1 MHFLDLK
8 MRPLMIEHIIPLSM
22 VICLLLGLF
31 SGYPVSFVLG
41 GVGII
46 FAFTGGLPFT
56 FLKISVS
63 RIYAGVIENWLL
75 LAVPLFVFMGAM
87 LDKSGLAQNLLY
99 SLERALGRKRGGLA
113 VSVALLGII
122 MAASTGIVG
131 ASVVMLSTLALP
143 IMLRE
148 KYKPELAVGTIAAS
162 GTLGILIPPSIM
174 LVLVGDILQISVG
187 ELFLGAIA
195 PGLVLGGLYI
205 AYIMLIAITKPNYAP
220 ATTKQSEHGSLAL
233 TLLRDLVAPLALILT
248 VLGSIATGTA
258 TPTEAAGLGAISAMI
273 LAACNKKLSLKT
285 LSSCI
290 RETGNTSSMILGVLV
305 GATIFGMVFKGLK
318 GDRMIENAIL
328 HFDLG
333 AYGTLGI
340 LLLLI
345 FIMGFFLEWVEISFI
360 VLPLFAP
367 IVAGLDFGLGL
378 SREEQL
384 LWFAMLVAVNLQT
397 SFLTPPFGYSLFYLK
412 GVAPPAIT
420 IRVIYRGIIP
430 FVGLQLLGLAL
441 MIIWPGLVLWIPE
454 AVFGN

>member
-1 MHFLDLK
+1 
-8 MRPLMIEHIIPLSM
+8 MIEHFVPLSM
-22 VICLLLGLF
+22 VICLLLGIF
-31 SGYPVSFVLG
+31 SGYPVAFVLG
-41 GVGII
+41 GIGIA
-46 FAFTGGLPFT
+46 FAFIGGLPFA
-56 FLKISVS
+56 FLKIGVS

-99 SLERALGRKRGGLA
+99 SLERALGRRRGGLA
-113 VSVALLGII
+113 ISVALLGIV

-187 ELFLGAIA
+187 ELFVGAMI
-195 PGLVLGGLYI
+195 PGLLLGGLYI
-205 AYIMLIAITKPNYAP
+205 AYIVFVALTKPSDAP
-220 ATTKQSEHGSLAL
+220 VSTQVPAEGSLAL
-233 TLLRDLVAPLALILT
+233 ALVRDLFAPLVLILT

-258 TPTEAAGLGAISAMI
+258 TPTEAAGLGAICAMI
-273 LAACNKKLSLKT
+273 LAAINRKLTMKT
-285 LSSCI
+285 MSSCV
-290 RETGNTSSMILGVLV
+290 RETGYTSAMILGVLV
-305 GATIFGMVFKGLK
+305 GATVFGMVFKGLK
-318 GDRMIENAIL
+318 GDKMIENAIL
-328 HFDLG
+328 FFDLG

-367 IVAGLDFGLGL
+367 IVADDHKKEWQSYAIDHQDWIVNNPKCLFCAFAFSIFILKCCVSLVLGD
-378 SREEQL
+378 
-384 LWFAMLVAVNLQT
+384 
-397 SFLTPPFGYSLFYLK
+397 
-412 GVAPPAIT
+412 
-420 IRVIYRGIIP
+420 
-430 FVGLQLLGLAL
+430 LQLLRCQSNDQQLIGWTQCIVDVIELTHPL
-441 MIIWPGLVLWIPE
+441 QHQ
-454 AVFGN
+454 

>member
-1 MHFLDLK
+1 
-8 MRPLMIEHIIPLSM
+8 MIEHIIPLTM
-22 VICLLLGLF
+22 VACLLIGIF
-31 SGYPVSFVLG
+31 SGYPVAFVLG
-41 GVGII
+41 GIGIL
-46 FAFTGGLPFT
+46 FAFIGGLPFA
-56 FLKISVS
+56 FLKIGVS

-113 VSVALLGII
+113 ISVALLGII

-143 IMLRE
+143 IMLKE

-187 ELFLGAIA
+187 ELFLGAIV
-195 PGLVLGGLYI
+195 PGLLLGGLYI
-205 AYIMLIAITKPNYAP
+205 AYIVYVALIKPNDAP
-220 ATTKQSEHGSLAL
+220 VSTTERAGGSLAVA
-233 TLLRDLVAPLALILT
+233 LLRDLFAPLLLILT

-258 TPTEAAGLGAISAMI
+258 TPTEAAGLGAICAII
-273 LAACNKKLSLKT
+273 LAALNRKLSFRT
-285 LSSCI
+285 ISDCV
-290 RETGNTSSMILGVLV
+290 RETGNTSAMILGVLV

-318 GDRMIENAIL
+318 GDAMIEDAL
-328 HFDLG
+328 LFFDLG

-345 FIMGFFLEWVEISFI
+345 FVMGFFLEWVEISFI

-367 IVAGLDFGLGL
+367 IVAGLDFGLDI
-378 SREEQL
+378 SREQQL

-397 SFLTPPFGYSLFYLK
+397 SFLTPPFGYSLFYVK
-412 GVAPPAIT
+412 GVAPPEIS
-420 IRVIYRGIIP
+420 IRIIYRGIVP
-430 FVGLQLLGLAL
+430 FVGLQLTGLAL
-441 MIIWPGLVLWIPE
+441 LIFWPDLVLWFPD

>member
-1 MHFLDLK
+1 
-8 MRPLMIEHIIPLSM
+8 MIEHIIPLSM
-22 VICLLLGLF
+22 VVCLLIGIF
-31 SGYPVSFVLG
+31 SGYPVAFVLG
-41 GVGII
+41 GIGVL
-46 FAFTGGLPFT
+46 FALVGGLPFE
-56 FLKISVS
+56 FLKIGVS

-113 VSVALLGII
+113 ISVALLGII

-187 ELFLGAIA
+187 QLFLGAVV

-205 AYIMLIAITKPNYAP
+205 GYIVFVALTKPNDAP
-220 ATTKQSEHGSLAL
+220 VSTGIPAEGSLAMA
-233 TLLRDLVAPLALILT
+233 LLRDLFAPLALILT

-258 TPTEAAGLGAISAMI
+258 TPTEAAGLGAICAMI
-273 LAACNKKLSLKT
+273 LAAINRKLTFRT
-285 LSSCI
+285 LSTCV
-290 RETGNTSSMILGVLV
+290 RETGNTSAMILGVLV

-318 GDRMIENAIL
+318 GDKMIENAIL
-328 HFDLG
+328 HFDLS
-333 AYGTLGI
+333 AYGTLGL

-345 FIMGFFLEWVEISFI
+345 FVMGFFLEWVEISFI
-360 VLPLFAP
+360 ILPLFAP
-367 IVAGLDFGLGL
+367 IVAGLDFGLGI
-378 SREEQL
+378 SREQQL

-397 SFLTPPFGYSLFYLK
+397 SFLTPPFGYSLFYIK
-412 GVAPPAIT
+412 GVAPPEIT
-420 IRVIYRGIIP
+420 IRTIYKGIIP
-430 FVGLQLLGLAL
+430 FVGLQLIGLAL
-441 MIIWPGLVLWIPE
+441 LIVWPDLVLWVPDT
-454 AVFGN
+454 VFGK

>member
-1 MHFLDLK
+1 
-8 MRPLMIEHIIPLSM
+8 MIEHFVPLSM
-22 VICLLLGLF
+22 VICLLLGIF
-31 SGYPVSFVLG
+31 SGYPVAFVLG
-41 GVGII
+41 GIGIA
-46 FAFTGGLPFT
+46 FAFIGGLPFA
-56 FLKISVS
+56 FLKIGVS

-99 SLERALGRKRGGLA
+99 SLERALGRRRGGLA
-113 VSVALLGII
+113 ISVALLGIV

-187 ELFLGAIA
+187 ELFVGAMI
-195 PGLVLGGLYI
+195 PGLLLGGLYI
-205 AYIMLIAITKPNYAP
+205 AYIVFVALTKPSDAP
-220 ATTKQSEHGSLAL
+220 VSTQVPAEGSLAL
-233 TLLRDLVAPLALILT
+233 ALVRDLFAPLVLILT

-258 TPTEAAGLGAISAMI
+258 TPTEAAGLGAICAMI
-273 LAACNKKLSLKT
+273 LAAINRKLTMKT
-285 LSSCI
+285 MSSCV
-290 RETGNTSSMILGVLV
+290 RETGYTSAMILGVLV
-305 GATIFGMVFKGLK
+305 GATVFGMVFKGLK
-318 GDRMIENAIL
+318 GDKMIENAIL
-328 HFDLG
+328 FFDLG

-367 IVAGLDFGLGL
+367 IVAGLDFGLGI
-378 SREEQL
+378 SREQQL

-397 SFLTPPFGYSLFYLK
+397 SFLTPPFGYSLFYVK
-412 GVAPPAIT
+412 GVAPPEIS
-420 IRVIYRGIIP
+420 IRTIYRGIIP
-430 FVGLQLLGLAL
+430 FVALQLLGLAL
-441 MIIWPGLVLWIPE
+441 LIVWPSLVLWAPS

>member
-1 MHFLDLK
+1 
-8 MRPLMIEHIIPLSM
+8 MIEHIIPLSM
-22 VICLLLGLF
+22 VVCLLLGIF
-31 SGYPVSFVLG
+31 SGYPVAFVLG
-41 GVGII
+41 GIGIA
-46 FAFTGGLPFT
+46 FAFIGGLPFA
-56 FLKISVS
+56 FLKIGVS

-99 SLERALGRKRGGLA
+99 SLERALGRRRGGLA
-113 VSVALLGII
+113 ISVALLGIV

-187 ELFLGAIA
+187 ELFVGAMI
-195 PGLVLGGLYI
+195 PGLLLGGLYI
-205 AYIMLIAITKPNYAP
+205 AYIVFVALTKPGDAP
-220 ATTKQSEHGSLAL
+220 VSTQVPAEGSLAL
-233 TLLRDLVAPLALILT
+233 ALVRDLFAPLVLILT

-258 TPTEAAGLGAISAMI
+258 TPTEAAGLGAICAMI
-273 LAACNKKLSLKT
+273 LAAINRKLTMKT
-285 LSSCI
+285 MSSCV
-290 RETGNTSSMILGVLV
+290 RETGYTSALILGVLV
-305 GATIFGMVFKGLK
+305 GATVFGMVFKGLK
-318 GDRMIENAIL
+318 GDKMIENAIL
-328 HFDLG
+328 FFDLG

-367 IVAGLDFGLGL
+367 IVAGLDFGLGI
-378 SREEQL
+378 SREQQL

-397 SFLTPPFGYSLFYLK
+397 SFLTPPFGYSLFYVK
-412 GVAPPAIT
+412 GVAPPEIS
-420 IRVIYRGIIP
+420 IRTIYRGIIP
-430 FVGLQLLGLAL
+430 FVALQLLGLAL
-441 MIIWPGLVLWIPE
+441 LIVWPSLVLWAPS

>member
-258 TPTEAAGLGAISAMI
+258 TPTEAAGLGAICAMI

-378 SREEQL
+378 SRDEQL

-412 GVAPPAIT
+412 GVAPSAIT
-420 IRVIYRGIIP
+420 IRIIYRGIIP
-430 FVGLQLLGLAL
+430 FVGLQLFGLAL
-441 MIIWPGLVLWIPE
+441 MIIWPGLVLWIPD

>member
-258 TPTEAAGLGAISAMI
+258 TPTEAAGLGAICAMI

>member
-1 MHFLDLK
+1 
-8 MRPLMIEHIIPLSM
+8 MIEHIIPLSM
-22 VICLLLGLF
+22 VVCLLLGIF
-31 SGYPVSFVLG
+31 SGYPVAFVLG
-41 GVGII
+41 GIGIL
-46 FAFTGGLPFT
+46 FAFIGGLPFA
-56 FLKISVS
+56 FLKIGVS

-113 VSVALLGII
+113 ISVALLGII

-187 ELFLGAIA
+187 ELFLGALV
-195 PGLVLGGLYI
+195 PGLLLGGLYI
-205 AYIMLIAITKPNYAP
+205 AYIVFVALTKPNDAP
-220 ATTKQSEHGSLAL
+220 VSTQVPAEGSLAL
-233 TLLRDLVAPLALILT
+233 ALLRDLFAPLALILT

-258 TPTEAAGLGAISAMI
+258 TPTEAAGLGAICAMI
-273 LAACNKKLSLKT
+273 LAAINRKLTFQTMST
-285 LSSCI
+285 CV
-290 RETGNTSSMILGVLV
+290 RETGNTSAMILGVLV

-318 GDRMIENAIL
+318 GDKMIENAIL
-328 HFDLG
+328 FFDLG

-340 LLLLI
+340 LLLMI

-367 IVAGLDFGLGL
+367 IVAGLDFGLGV
-378 SREEQL
+378 SREQQL

-397 SFLTPPFGYSLFYLK
+397 SFLTPPFGYSLFYVK
-412 GVAPPAIT
+412 GVAPPEIS
-420 IRVIYRGIIP
+420 IRIIYRGIIP
-430 FVGLQLLGLAL
+430 FVALQLAGLAL
-441 MIIWPGLVLWIPE
+441 LIIWPSLVLWVPD
-454 AVFGN
+454 AVFGK

>member
-1 MHFLDLK
+1 
-8 MRPLMIEHIIPLSM
+8 MIEHIIPLSM
-22 VICLLLGLF
+22 VFCLLIGIF
-31 SGYPVSFVLG
+31 SGYPVALVLG
-41 GVGII
+41 GIGVI
-46 FAFTGGLPFT
+46 FAFIGGLPFL
-56 FLKISVS
+56 FLKIGVS

-99 SLERALGRKRGGLA
+99 SLERVLGRKRGGLA
-113 VSVALLGII
+113 IAVALLGII

-187 ELFLGAIA
+187 ELFLGAIV
-195 PGLVLGGLYI
+195 PGFILGGLYI
-205 AYIMLIAITKPNYAP
+205 AYIVIVALTRPEDAP
-220 ATTKQSEHGSLAL
+220 VSNKIPDQGSLFLAL
-233 TLLRDLVAPLALILT
+233 LKDLVAPLALILT

-258 TPTEAAGLGAISAMI
+258 TPTEAAGLGAISAII
-273 LAACNKKLSLKT
+273 LAALNKKLSFKT
-285 LSSCI
+285 LSTCV
-290 RETGNTSSMILGVLV
+290 RDTGNTSAMILGVLV
-305 GATIFGMVFKGLK
+305 GATIFGMVFKALK
-318 GDRMIENAIL
+318 GDKMISNAIMYL
-328 HFDLG
+328 DLG

-340 LLLLI
+340 LLVII

-367 IVAGLDFGLGL
+367 IVAVLDFGLGL
-378 SREEQL
+378 SQQQQL

-397 SFLTPPFGYSLFYLK
+397 SFLTPPFGYSLFYIK
-412 GVAPPAIT
+412 GVAPPEINIRT
-420 IRVIYRGIIP
+420 IYKGIIP
-430 FVGLQLLGLAL
+430 FVGLQLLGLTV
-441 MIIWPGLVLWIPE
+441 MIIWPNLVLWFPA
-454 AVFGN
+454 AVFG

>member
-1 MHFLDLK
+1 
-8 MRPLMIEHIIPLSM
+8 MIEHIIPLSM
-22 VICLLLGLF
+22 VVCLLLGIF
-31 SGYPVSFVLG
+31 SGYPVAFVLG
-41 GVGII
+41 GIGIL
-46 FAFTGGLPFT
+46 FTFIGGLPFV
-56 FLKISVS
+56 FLKIGVS

-113 VSVALLGII
+113 I
-122 MAASTGIVG
+122 
-131 ASVVMLSTLALP
+131 SVVMLSTLALP

-187 ELFLGAIA
+187 ELFLGAIV
-195 PGLVLGGLYI
+195 PGLLLGGLYI
-205 AYIMLIAITKPNYAP
+205 AYIVFVALTKPNDAP
-220 ATTKQSEHGSLAL
+220 VSTQVPPEGSLAL
-233 TLLRDLVAPLALILT
+233 ALLRDLFAPLALILT

-258 TPTEAAGLGAISAMI
+258 TPTEAAGLGAICAMI
-273 LAACNKKLSLKT
+273 LAAINRKLTFQTMST
-285 LSSCI
+285 CV
-290 RETGNTSSMILGVLV
+290 RETGNTTAMILGVLV

-318 GDRMIENAIL
+318 GDKMIENAIL
-328 HFDLG
+328 FFDLG

-340 LLLLI
+340 LLLMI

-367 IVAGLDFGLGL
+367 IVAGLDFGLDI
-378 SREEQL
+378 SRDQQL

-397 SFLTPPFGYSLFYLK
+397 SFLTPPFGYSLFYVK
-412 GVAPPAIT
+412 GVAPPEIS
-420 IRVIYRGIIP
+420 IRMIYRGIIP
-430 FVGLQLLGLAL
+430 FVGLQLFGLAL
-441 MIIWPGLVLWIPE
+441 LIIWPELIFWLPD

>member
-1 MHFLDLK
+1 MV
-8 MRPLMIEHIIPLSM
+8 EHIVPLSM
-22 VICLLLGLF
+22 IICLLLALF
-31 SGYPVSFVLG
+31 SGYPVTFVLG
-41 GVGII
+41 GIGII
-46 FAFTGGLPFT
+46 FAFIGDLPFT
-56 FLKISVS
+56 FLKIGVS

-75 LAVPLFVFMGAM
+75 LAVPLFVFMGSM

-99 SLERALGRKRGGLA
+99 SLERVLGRKRGGLA
-113 VSVALLGII
+113 ISVAFLGII

-143 IMLRE
+143 IMLQE

-187 ELFLGAIA
+187 ELFLGAIV
-195 PGLVLGGLYI
+195 PGLMLGGLYI
-205 AYIMLIAITKPNYAP
+205 LYIIFIAITKPSDAP
-220 ATTKQSEHGSLAL
+220 ATTKPPESGSLAL
-233 TLLRDLVAPLALILT
+233 ALLRDLVAPLALILT

-258 TPTEAAGLGAISAMI
+258 TPTEAAGLGAICAII
-273 LAACNKKLSLKT
+273 LAAFNKRLSFKT
-285 LSSCI
+285 LSFCI
-290 RETGNTSSMILGVLV
+290 RETGNTSAMILGVLV

-318 GDRMIENAIL
+318 GDHMIENAIL
-328 HFDLG
+328 HFDLS

-345 FIMGFFLEWVEISFI
+345 FVMGFFLEWVEISFI

-378 SREEQL
+378 SREQQL

-412 GVAPPAIT
+412 GVAPPEIT
-420 IRVIYRGIIP
+420 IRIIYKGIIP
-430 FVGLQLLGLAL
+430 FVGLQLFGLAL
-441 MIIWPGLVLWIPE
+441 LIIWPGLVLWVPD

>member
-258 TPTEAAGLGAISAMI
+258 TPTEAAGLGAICAMI

-412 GVAPPAIT
+412 GVAPPEVT

-430 FVGLQLLGLAL
+430 FVGLQLFGLAL

>member
-1 MHFLDLK
+1 
-8 MRPLMIEHIIPLSM
+8 MIEHIIPLSM
-22 VICLLLGLF
+22 VVCLLLGIF
-31 SGYPVSFVLG
+31 SGYPVAFVLG
-41 GVGII
+41 GIGIL
-46 FAFTGGLPFT
+46 FAFIGGLPFA
-56 FLKISVS
+56 FLKIGVS

-113 VSVALLGII
+113 ISVALLGII

-187 ELFLGAIA
+187 ELFLGALV
-195 PGLVLGGLYI
+195 PGLLLGGLYI
-205 AYIMLIAITKPNYAP
+205 AYIVFVALTKPNDAP
-220 ATTKQSEHGSLAL
+220 VSTQVPAEGSLTLA
-233 TLLRDLVAPLALILT
+233 LLRDLFAPLALILT

-258 TPTEAAGLGAISAMI
+258 TPTEAAGLGAICAMI
-273 LAACNKKLSLKT
+273 LAAINRKLTFQTMST
-285 LSSCI
+285 CV
-290 RETGNTSSMILGVLV
+290 RETGNTSAMILGVLV

-318 GDRMIENAIL
+318 GDKMIENAIL
-328 HFDLG
+328 FFDLG

-340 LLLLI
+340 LLLMI

-367 IVAGLDFGLGL
+367 IVAGLDFGLGI
-378 SREEQL
+378 SREQQL

-397 SFLTPPFGYSLFYLK
+397 SFLTPPFGYSLFYVK
-412 GVAPPAIT
+412 GVAPPEIS
-420 IRVIYRGIIP
+420 IRIIYRGIIP
-430 FVGLQLLGLAL
+430 FVALQLIGLAL
-441 MIIWPGLVLWIPE
+441 LIIWPSLVLWVPD
-454 AVFGN
+454 AVFGK

>member
-1 MHFLDLK
+1 
-8 MRPLMIEHIIPLSM
+8 MIEHIIPLSM
-22 VICLLLGLF
+22 VVFLLIGIF
-31 SGYPVSFVLG
+31 SGYPVTFVLG
-41 GVGII
+41 GIGII
-46 FAFTGGLPFT
+46 FAFIGGLPFA
-56 FLKISVS
+56 FLKIGVS

-75 LAVPLFVFMGAM
+75 LAVPLFVFMGSM

-113 VSVALLGII
+113 ISVALLGII

-148 KYKPELAVGTIAAS
+148 NYKPELAVGTIAAS

-187 ELFLGAIA
+187 ELFLGAII
-195 PGLVLGGLYI
+195 PGLILGGLYI
-205 AYIMLIAITKPNYAP
+205 AYVVFVAFTKPSHTPVSTEIP
-220 ATTKQSEHGSLAL
+220 AEGSLAL
-233 TLLRDLVAPLALILT
+233 ALLRDLFAPLLLILT

-258 TPTEAAGLGAISAMI
+258 TPTEAAGLGAICAMI
-273 LAACNKKLSLKT
+273 LAAINRKLSFKT
-285 LSSCI
+285 LSACV
-290 RETGNTSSMILGVLV
+290 RETGNTSAMILGVLV

-318 GDRMIENAIL
+318 GDKMIENAIF

-378 SREEQL
+378 SREQQL

-397 SFLTPPFGYSLFYLK
+397 SFLTPPFGYSLFYIK
-412 GVAPPAIT
+412 GVAPPEIT
-420 IRVIYRGIIP
+420 IRTIYQGIIP
-430 FVGLQLLGLAL
+430 FVVLQLAGLAL
-441 MIIWPGLVLWIPE
+441 LIIWPNLVLWAPD

>member
-1 MHFLDLK
+1 MVA
-8 MRPLMIEHIIPLSM
+8 MIEHILPLSM
-22 VICLLLGLF
+22 ILCLLLGIF
-31 SGYPVSFVLG
+31 SGYPVALVLG
-41 GVGII
+41 GIGII
-46 FAFTGGLPFT
+46 FAFIGGLPLA
-56 FLKISVS
+56 FLQIGVS

-113 VSVALLGII
+113 ISVALLGIV

-148 KYKPELAVGTIAAS
+148 KYKPELALGTIAAS

-187 ELFLGAIA
+187 ELFLGAII
-195 PGLVLGGLYI
+195 PGLLLGGLYI
-205 AYIMLIAITKPNYAP
+205 GYIIFIALTKPDNAP
-220 ATTKQSEHGSLAL
+220 VSSARRSEGSLAL
-233 TLLRDLVAPLALILT
+233 ALLRDLLAPLLLIVT

-258 TPTEAAGLGAISAMI
+258 TPTEAAGLGAICAMV
-273 LAACNKKLSLKT
+273 LAALNRKLTKST
-285 LSSCI
+285 LTACV
-290 RETGNTSSMILGVLV
+290 RETGNTSAMILGVLV

-318 GDRMIENAIL
+318 GDAMIKNAIL
-328 HFDLG
+328 SLDLG

-345 FIMGFFLEWVEISFI
+345 FVMGFFLEWVEISFI

-367 IVAGLDFGLGL
+367 IVSLLNFGLGF
-378 SREEQL
+378 SQQEQL

-397 SFLTPPFGYSLFYLK
+397 SFLTPPFGYSLFYIK
-412 GVAPPAIT
+412 GVAPPEIS
-420 IRVIYRGIIP
+420 IRAIYRGIIP
-430 FVGLQLLGLAL
+430 FVGLQMFGLAL
-441 MIIWPGLVLWIPE
+441 LILWPSLVLWVPNT
-454 AVFGN
+454 VFGN

>member
-1 MHFLDLK
+1 
-8 MRPLMIEHIIPLSM
+8 MIEHFVPLMM
-22 VICLLLGLF
+22 VVCLLAGIF
-31 SGYPVSFVLG
+31 SGYPVAFVLG
-41 GVGII
+41 GIGIL
-46 FAFTGGLPFT
+46 FAFIGGLPFT
-56 FLKISVS
+56 FLKIGVS

-113 VSVALLGII
+113 IAVALLGII

-148 KYKPELAVGTIAAS
+148 NYKPELAVGTIAAS

-187 ELFLGAIA
+187 ELFVGAIV
-195 PGLVLGGLYI
+195 PGLLLGGLYI
-205 AYIMLIAITKPNYAP
+205 GYIIFVAITRPGDAP
-220 ATTKQSEHGSLAL
+220 ISATREGEGSLAFA
-233 TLLRDLVAPLALILT
+233 LLRDLFAPLMLILT
-248 VLGSIATGTA
+248 VLGSIATGAA
-258 TPTEAAGLGAISAMI
+258 TPTEAAGLGAICAMG
-273 LAACNKKLSLKT
+273 LAALNRKLTFRT
-285 LSSCI
+285 LSACV
-290 RETGNTSSMILGVLV
+290 RETGNTSAMILGVLV

-318 GDRMIENAIL
+318 GDKMIENAIL
-328 HFDLG
+328 FFDLG

-340 LLLLI
+340 LLLMI

-378 SREEQL
+378 TRDQQL

-397 SFLTPPFGYSLFYLK
+397 SFLTPPFGYSLFYIK
-412 GVAPPAIT
+412 GVAPPEIS
-420 IRVIYRGIIP
+420 IRMIYRGIIP
-430 FVGLQLLGLAL
+430 FVALQLLGLAL
-441 MIIWPGLVLWIPE
+441 LIIWPQLVLSVPD

>member
-1 MHFLDLK
+1 
-8 MRPLMIEHIIPLSM
+8 
-22 VICLLLGLF
+22 
-31 SGYPVSFVLG
+31 
-41 GVGII
+41 
-46 FAFTGGLPFT
+46 
-56 FLKISVS
+56 
-63 RIYAGVIENWLL
+63 
-75 LAVPLFVFMGAM
+75 MGAM

-113 VSVALLGII
+113 ISVALLGII

-187 ELFLGAIA
+187 DLFLGAIV
-195 PGLVLGGLYI
+195 PGLLLGSLYI
-205 AYIMLIAITKPNYAP
+205 AYIVFIALTKPNDAP
-220 ATTKQSEHGSLAL
+220 VSTQMPAEGSFVMA
-233 TLLRDLVAPLALILT
+233 LLRDLFAPLILILT

-258 TPTEAAGLGAISAMI
+258 TPTEAAGLGAICAMI
-273 LAACNKKLSLKT
+273 LAAINRRLTFDT
-285 LSSCI
+285 LSNCV
-290 RETGNTSSMILGVLV
+290 RETGNTSAMILGVLV

-318 GDRMIENAIL
+318 GDKMIENAIL
-328 HFDLG
+328 FFDLG
-333 AYGTLGI
+333 PYGTLGL

-367 IVAGLDFGLGL
+367 IVADLDFGLGI
-378 SREEQL
+378 SREAQL

-397 SFLTPPFGYSLFYLK
+397 SFLTPPFGYSLFYVK
-412 GVAPPAIT
+412 GVAPPEIT
-420 IRVIYRGIIP
+420 IRMIYKGIIP
-430 FVGLQLLGLAL
+430 FVCLQLVGLAL
-441 MIIWPGLVLWIPE
+441 LIIWPDLVLWAPDT
-454 AVFGN
+454 VFGK

>member
-258 TPTEAAGLGAISAMI
+258 TPTEAAGLGAICAMI

-290 RETGNTSSMILGVLV
+290 RETGNTSSMILSVLV

-367 IVAGLDFGLGL
+367 IVSGLDFGLGL

-420 IRVIYRGIIP
+420 IRIIYRGIIP
-430 FVGLQLLGLAL
+430 FVGLQLFGLAL